1 MKMKRFAAAAIAAM
15 MCAVPIMHQSAP
27 ITYVSAEAVSYAD
40 IPSEYITACDWVW
53 NNRIYD
59 DENEDWMKNYATI
72 YDQLIAGNGT
82 IYYLIRWD
90 SYQTITYE
98 QRQQLE
104 VVLNEALN
112 KWNDCLEG
120 YENWP
125 FDDVNVKI
133 MGWSVLDKNSLQDL
147 HSDEVVYTET
157 MDSTMRDYIIE
168 ASMAADA
175 SAIPT
180 LEPSEPTDLSRYVHW
195 SDKSWTYNGSYENRY
210 DMFLEGINGLI
221 DMGGFGWHYGQYL
234 SSNAIL
240 GLLDGTTSQHVLL
253 HEMGHGFGFPD
264 YYGGIMDKIKFE
276 IKETYGILSTTPG
289 KWNKEF
295 NLVSWNEAEPKYD
308 LRQWAPDHSSMGKG
322 ISLNREEAESLFKYL
337 RNLFGG

>member
-1 MKMKRFAAAAIAAM
+1 MKIKKFIAAAISV
-15 MCAVPIMHQSAP
+15 MCTIPLIHHGIP
-27 ITYVSAEAVSYAD
+27 DTYVHALSYSD
-40 IPSEYITACDWVW
+40 MPSEYVTACDWVW

-59 DENEDWMKNYATI
+59 AENEDWMKEYATI

-82 IYYLIRWD
+82 IHYLIRWD
-90 SYQTITYE
+90 SYQTITLA

-104 VVLNEALN
+104 IVLNEALN

-120 YENWP
+120 YEDWP
-125 FDDVNVKI
+125 FDDVTVEI
-133 MGWSVLDKNSLQDL
+133 VGWSVLDKNCLLDLQ
-147 HSDEVVYTET
+147 SDEVVYTET

-168 ASMAADA
+168 CGMAADA

-195 SDKSWTYNGSYENRY
+195 SDASWTYNGSYDNRY
-210 DMFLEGINGLI
+210 DMFLEGINGMI

-264 YYGGIMDKIKFE
+264 Y
-276 IKETYGILSTTPG
+276 
-289 KWNKEF
+289 
-295 NLVSWNEAEPKYD
+295 
-308 LRQWAPDHSSMGKG
+308 
-322 ISLNREEAESLFKYL
+322 
-337 RNLFGG
+337 